1 MRSSGIQ
8 LRVGDFLF
16 SIQKRWKLILSL
28 TFVGLMFGLLLS
40 GVTYVQSGLQ
50 SFEVT
55 GAFAINT
62 LTNEMHLDGNPNPA
76 YNDFMLP
83 PEMVD
88 AVNYVVQSDHV
99 LNEVINRRNLL
110 GMSPTLLRKELTLTQ
125 YNATQIVEM
134 QVDWNDA
141 EEGVD
146 IWNTMI
152 EVANETIPRVL
163 QIGSLSVI
171 NEPEAVMVG
180 AGGATGKLWIALTVL
195 GFLSGIGFAVMEL
208 LMHPTLTNLK
218 DVETVFGMETIGVI
232 PRDNA
237 YYRRKTSFLVQ
248 DDISSSEVV
257 QNFSAA
263 AYILRN
269 RLGTKEKHH
278 CFYVT
283 SATAQEGKST
293 VAANLAIQL
302 SDMEHRTLLVD
313 FDMRNPR
320 LGSMFLENVDYY
332 RSFNALYS
340 GDATVQEAVTTL
352 TGYLDIL
359 PSLIGNIAVC
369 MDSSVVEL
377 FEKLKEQYEY
387 IVIDAP
393 PVGEVSGTLSL
404 NQICGTALFVVG
416 YDMATIP
423 EIQSSLDKLDKT
435 GVRVLG
441 CIVNAAQT
449 GKSKGS
455 GKDETKD
462 YRRRKK
468 TTPEQAYF
476 IPNGNE
482 AGAAGPNEN
491 GGRQFNSGPRVNG
504 TAQYE
509 APVSSPLRNAFEES
523 VSPAFM
529 DESEAAD
536 TPLETLQ
543 VQSAPSPQ
551 LNIDKEPAAA
561 DALRAAELALRQAD
575 RQSGGRRKARGILP
589 LYILLAIPVT
599 ALGVAV
605 LAAAAGASLGGATL
619 GFALCAN
626 GLIATY
632 QTFTTLADKLCAVG
646 WSAIILALSAAL
658 LWLFILMLLRALPA
672 FVRSVF
678 ALCRKWCYRE
688 EKQ

>member
-476 IPNGNE
+476 IPNGKE

-491 GGRQFNSGPRVNG
+491 GGRQFDSGPRVNG

-523 VSPAFM
+523 VNPAFM

-551 LNIDKEPAAA
+551 LNIGKEPAAA

-658 LWLFILMLLRALPA
+658 LWLFILTLLRALPA